1 MFTKRII
8 MLAALL
14 AAFTLAV
21 APTALAQDEYAAQRE
36 AMVDTL
42 VAEGIITDERV
53 VAAMKTVP
61 RDMFVPRGQIASA
74 YDDTPLP
81 IGDDQLIYAPSIV
94 GLMTEALQA
103 QETDRVLEV
112 GTGSGY
118 QAAILAELA
127 RHVYTTE
134 VLEALAV
141 NTQARLQDMGYTKI
155 TVRNADGHL
164 GWPEHQPFDRII
176 VNCAAEEVPP
186 ALVDQ
191 LKDGGRMVIPISEEG
206 GWAQKLYLMVKQ
218 GDELVKTELADAIF
232 VPMAKSAEDA
242 GEENAQ

>member
-1 MFTKRII
+1 MCTKRF
-8 MLAALL
+8 MVLAALL
-14 AAFTLAV
+14 AAVTLAV
-21 APTALAQDEYAAQRE
+21 APAALAQDEYVAQRE
-36 AMVDTL
+36 AMVDSL
-42 VAEGIITDERV
+42 VAEGIITDARV
-53 VAAMKTVP
+53 IAAMKKVP
-61 RDMFVPRGQIASA
+61 RHLFVPHGQVASA

-94 GLMTEALQA
+94 GLMTEALQP

-127 RHVYTTE
+127 RHVYSTE

-141 NTQARLQDMGYTKI
+141 SAQSRLQEMGYTKI

-164 GWPEHQPFDRII
+164 GWPEHAPYDRII
-176 VNCAAEEVPP
+176 VNGAADEVPQ

-232 VPMAKSAEDA
+232 VPMAGSAAEN
-242 GEENAQ
+242 GE